1 MEKKLSESRDMG
13 IVSLTGGTEGA
24 LRATGVPP
32 AATASEGPICSV
44 PDPEVSEKKPRRKF
58 TGKYKLEILEKADKC
73 TEPGQIGVLLR
84 KEGLYFSNLSTWR
97 KQRENGLLESMSP
110 KKRGRKAK
118 EKNPLTS
125 KVAGL
130 ERENERLRKKLR
142 KVEVIIEVQK
152 KISEILGI
160 SQEPTEDERGI

>member
-1 MEKKLSESRDMG
+1 M
-13 IVSLTGGTEGA
+13 
-24 LRATGVPP
+24 
-32 AATASEGPICSV
+32 
-44 PDPEVSEKKPRRKF
+44 
-58 TGKYKLEILEKADKC
+58 LEKADKC